1 MKEKIIVVVGAD
13 GYVGKSLADDLLAKK
28 VVYRNPIND
37 EINIENSNNI
47 ISKAD
52 IIINAAGFRVKPGLS
67 FNDYRHSHLE
77 ATSKLISLIKKD
89 CVFIHISSASVLGK
103 STNKILDDNHIPDPK
118 SFPCSNYAQT
128 KLETDVWLQ
137 KRSTEK
143 EFKLFIIRPS
153 VLYSSGGEGMLNS
166 LLKLAKKRI
175 ILRLFPRKTRHHLCE
190 MKLFI
195 KTINRIIKNHN
206 QLSQQIFIIANPY
219 TITNIQIEKE
229 IKKNKT
235 RSSIILPLP
244 LGLISFFLRIKF
256 FSKILKFDFITW
268 GEILDIMN
276 LDTVYDASSTFKLL
290 DIKTSD
296 YSKENT
302 FSKLIKETMNK

>member
-1 MKEKIIVVVGAD
+1 M
-13 GYVGKSLADDLLAKK
+13 
-28 VVYRNPIND
+28 
-37 EINIENSNNI
+37 
-47 ISKAD
+47 
-52 IIINAAGFRVKPGLS
+52 
-67 FNDYRHSHLE
+67 E
-77 ATSKLISLIKKD
+77 ATSKLISYIKKD
-89 CVFIHISSASVLGK
+89 CIFIHISSASVLGK
-103 STNKILDDNHIPDPK
+103 SKNKIFDDNHIPDPK

-137 KRSTEK
+137 KKSNEK

-153 VLYSSGGEGMLNS
+153 VLYSSDGEGMLNS

-175 ILRLFPRKTRHHLCE
+175 ILRLYPRKARHHLCE

-195 KTINRIIKNHN
+195 KTVNQIIKTHN

-229 IKKNKT
+229 IRKNMTKNN
-235 RSSIILPLP
+235 IIIPLP
-244 LGLISFFLRIKF
+244 LSLISFFLRIGF
-256 FSKILKFDFITW
+256 LSKIFKYDFVTW

-276 LDTVYDASSTFKLL
+276 LDTVYATSSTFKLL
-290 DIKTSD
+290 DIDKSE
-296 YSKENT
+296 YSKEKT